1 MNVPCS
7 EMNTYSVWMVTPA
20 ALRKLL
26 LLGSKHVDV

>member
-20 ALRKLL
+20 SRKLL
-26 LLGSKHVDV
+26 LLGSKHVDI